1 MIRIILAFMAAA
13 SLLACPVL
21 LLMDQL
27 YVAACLGVV
36 GIVLAVAL
44 LVTVGE
50 NHK

>member
-1 MIRIILAFMAAA
+1 
-13 SLLACPVL
+13 
-21 LLMDQL
+21 MDQL